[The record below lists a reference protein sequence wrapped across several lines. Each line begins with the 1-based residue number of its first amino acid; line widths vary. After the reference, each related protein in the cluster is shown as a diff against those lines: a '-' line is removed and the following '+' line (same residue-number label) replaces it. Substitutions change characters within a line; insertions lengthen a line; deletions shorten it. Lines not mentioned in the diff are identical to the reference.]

1 MEIKNDYE
9 KLFIKGNAPI
19 EGLVG
24 ITVTSIIN
32 NRASIK
38 VDVVDSNGNVLIRT
52 APRFLGE
59 GDTFVVDKV
68 KISIDISIE
77 KPMIG

>member
-19 EGLVG
+19 EGLVE

-32 NRASIK
+32 NQAGIK
-38 VDVVDSNGNVLIRT
+38 VDMVDNDGNVLIRT

-59 GDTFVVDKV
+59 GDTFTIDKV
-68 KISIDISIE
+68 KISVDVSIE
-77 KPMIG
+77 KPVIG